1 MPTGLPLVLRV
12 NPKFQFV
19 DWDTDKESRVFRKR
33 VKMSVGGVGDFNVA
47 ATTAN
52 LDLLVPG
59 GMIIE
64 RAYLSLITAFSG
76 GSVSAA
82 TLSIG
87 TTGSPATYLGATN
100 VFTGATAS
108 GNVTVAAG
116 AGLNG
121 AVSGASTPTAV
132 GTIRV
137 QMLTTTANANALVA
151 GAADIYLVLRALSFK
166 TT

>member
-1 MPTGLPLVLRV
+1 MAGYPLQARI
-12 NPKFQFV
+12 NPRFFFP
-19 DWDTDKESRVFRKR
+19 DFDTDRESRVWRKR
-33 VKMSVGGVGDFNVA
+33 LKMSAGGVGDFNTA

-52 LDLLVPG
+52 LDMFFPG
-59 GMIIE
+59 GFIIE
-64 RAYLSLITAFSG
+64 RAYLSLIVPFSG

-87 TTGSPATYLGATN
+87 STGTPTTYLAATN

-116 AGLNG
+116 AGLGNPLG
-121 AVSGASTPTAV
+121 GVATPTAV
-132 GTIRV
+132 STVRFQLI
-137 QMLTTTANANALVA
+137 TTTANANTLTA
-151 GAADIYLVLRALSFK
+151 GTADVYLVLRALSLR